1 MRRGDSLYHADL
13 ARAGDM
19 GAAAGAKVNALDP
32 DKAHLTLK
40 LLFAAIG
47 VILKL
52 LGRGQK
58 SLDIYI
64 FVYRFVCE
72 PLDAPQLLG

>member
-1 MRRGDSLYHADL
+1 
-13 ARAGDM
+13 M

-64 FVYRFVCE
+64 FSYIASFASRSMRRSSSGE
-72 PLDAPQLLG
+72 TTPLKSTVTLLSPI